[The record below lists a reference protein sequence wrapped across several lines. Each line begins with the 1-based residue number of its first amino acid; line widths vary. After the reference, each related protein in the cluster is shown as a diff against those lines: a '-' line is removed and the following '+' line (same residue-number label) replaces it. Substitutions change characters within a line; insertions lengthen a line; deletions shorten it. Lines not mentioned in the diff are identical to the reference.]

1 MDNNKI
7 DRMCNKLKQFSI
19 TNDVTDIIQYVN
31 KAVKQPKKFT
41 ITSNSPA
48 KTKQPKKFT
57 ITSNSPKNNK
67 N

>member
-1 MDNNKI
+1 MVYV
-7 DRMCNKLKQFSI
+7 

-41 ITSNSPA
+41 ITSNSP
-48 KTKQPKKFT
+48 
-57 ITSNSPKNNK
+57 KNNK